1 MTLLQVEHLRI
12 DAGGTPGS
20 PSTPIVQDVGFTLQ
34 GGETLALVGESG
46 SGKSMTAL
54 AIMGLLPGPEVRHTS
69 GRVLFRGRDLASLSS
84 REMEVV
90 RGAGIGMIFQ
100 EPMTAL
106 NPVYSIGEQVA
117 EVLRHHRGMG
127 RSEAKD
133 AAVRLLERVEIPDAK
148 RRFDSYPH
156 EFSGGMRQRVMISIA
171 IAAGPSMIIAD
182 EPTTAL
188 DVRTQRGVLDLLQSF
203 VKTDRTG
210 LLLISH
216 DMALVGERSDRI
228 CVLCRGRIC
237 EMGSTRDIL
246 LDPLHPYTRALI
258 ECTPSLRSDGA
269 TLASMASVLDR
280 PDLTPLAVQ
289 GDAEGKTPWWP
300 PERSNG
306 PSGHCEGGWS
316 LVEATKGRFVGICQ

>member
-1 MTLLQVEHLRI
+1 MTLLQIDHLRI

-20 PSTPIVQDVGFTLQ
+20 SSTPIVQDVGFTLHE
-34 GGETLALVGESG
+34 GETLALVGESG

-54 AIMGLLPGPEVRHTS
+54 AIMGLLPGPGVRQAS
-69 GRVLFRGRDLASLSS
+69 GRVLFRGRDLATFSS
-84 REMEVV
+84 REMESV

-127 RSEAKD
+127 RSEAKN
-133 AAVRLLERVEIPDAK
+133 AAIRLLERVEIPDPEQ
-148 RRFDSYPH
+148 RFDSYPH

-171 IAAGPSMIIAD
+171 IAAGPSMLIAD

-203 VKTDRTG
+203 VQTDRMG

-237 EMGSTRDIL
+237 EMGPTRDIL
-246 LDPLHPYTRALI
+246 LDPLHPYTRGLL
-258 ECTPSLRSDGA
+258 ECTLSLRSDGT
-269 TLASMASVLDR
+269 TLASMASVLER
-280 PDLTPLAVQ
+280 PDLAPLTVE
-289 GDAEGKTPWWP
+289 GDAEGRIPWWP
-300 PERSNG
+300 SERLEG
-306 PSGHCEGGWS
+306 ASGHRQGGWS
-316 LVEATKGRFVGICQ
+316 LVEASKGRFVGVCE